1 MATSKKESSDRRKLA
16 LLIGNSD
23 YSRPENKL
31 RNPTQYVKEL
41 GNSLEKINFTVT
53 TASNLDKRQMK
64 AQITDF
70 SKTISDGDLILI
82 YFFGQGYQ
90 VNEKNYLIPAED
102 TRIKTP
108 RDVEDFAV
116 DLESTLKSV
125 AEKNKSYVTILI
137 LDCCRPYV
145 LNDASGASCK

>member
-31 RNPTQYVKEL
+31 SNSIQNVKEL
-41 GNSLEKINFTVT
+41 GDSLEKINFTVT
-53 TASNLDKRQMK
+53 TANNLDKRQMK
-64 AQITDF
+64 AQVTGF
-70 SKTISDGDLILI
+70 SKAISDGDLILI
-82 YFFGQGYQ
+82 YFSGHGYQ
-90 VNEKNYLIPAED
+90 VKEKNYLIPTED
-102 TRIKTP
+102 GRIKTP

-116 DLESTLKSV
+116 DLESTLKSIT
-125 AEKNKSYVTILI
+125 ERNKSYVTILI

-145 LNDASGASCK
+145 LNDASEASCK